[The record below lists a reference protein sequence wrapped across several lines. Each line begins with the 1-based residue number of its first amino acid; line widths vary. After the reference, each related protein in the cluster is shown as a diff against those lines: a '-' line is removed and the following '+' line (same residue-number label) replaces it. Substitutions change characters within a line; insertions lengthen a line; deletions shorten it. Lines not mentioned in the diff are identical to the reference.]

1 MNNSTKNLTANNV
14 LKVKAVLKRGVY
26 ISLFLVLG
34 TVLSIALLLRQARDV
49 QSAKTVHDQTKALL
63 DKEEIATGLLE
74 KYQGEDQKI
83 LELYPDERSII
94 KFVDE
99 VESLGSLHGDSPEF
113 NFGSQSKLKDSNGY
127 PYLPFTIS
135 FTGELDSLLG
145 FLENYEN
152 MPYLT
157 AITSIEAKSLNGIE
171 GSGTYIIKGN
181 IYVSENF

>member
-1 MNNSTKNLTANNV
+1 VNNSTTNLTANNV
-14 LKVKAVLKRGVY
+14 LRVKAVLKRGVY

-34 TVLSIALLLRQARDV
+34 TVLSIALLLRQAKDV

-63 DKEEIATGLLE
+63 NKKEIATGLLE

-94 KFVDE
+94 KFVDV
-99 VESLGSLHGDSPEF
+99 VENLGSLYGSSPEF
-113 NFGSQSKLKDSNGY
+113 NFGTQSTLKDRSGY

-135 FTGELDSLLG
+135 FTGEIDSLLG
-145 FLENYEN
+145 FLESYEN

-171 GSGTYIIKGN
+171 GSGTYIIRGN
-181 IYVSENF
+181 VYVSENF